1 MMRMLA
7 ALALL
12 FALAQVAALAQSVPA
27 LAQATY
33 LNTLQAGGA
42 INSTDTFPICQTA
55 SGCGKGVKLSQETVS
70 QLTSYFKGIFL
81 MPPLTLA
88 EMPAAP
94 PRYIAASDS
103 LTAADLDRPVCLRGS
118 TAAATLSI
126 PAAGTSGFTAGAE
139 YLVCNLDANP
149 LTLAAV
155 SGTLLGAVANPLGQG
170 MWALLD
176 SDGTDW
182 LVMETGGAGPALTTP
197 VLAVGP

>member
-12 FALAQVAALAQSVPA
+12 VALAQVATLAQSVPA
-27 LAQATY
+27 RAQATY

-55 SGCGKGVKLSQETVS
+55 GGCGPEIKLSQESVS
-70 QLTSYFKGIFL
+70 QLTTYLKGIFL
-81 MPPLTLA
+81 SAPLTMA
-88 EMPAAP
+88 QMPSSP

-126 PAAGTSGFTAGAE
+126 PAAGTAGFTAGTE

-149 LTLAAV
+149 LTLAAA
-155 SGTLLGAVANPLGQG
+155 SGTLLGATANPLGQG

-182 LVMETGGAGPALTTP
+182 LVMETGGAGTALTTP